1 MLILGIDLLNIMP
14 NDTICSTI
22 KPMSKAQ
29 KLIEAMA
36 NNPLDW
42 TIDQVKTVAKASGL
56 TVHCPGGSHHVARN
70 AAGAKISVPAHRP
83 IKAIYIKKLI
93 RLIQTGKGD
102 NE

>member
-1 MLILGIDLLNIMP
+1 MV
-14 NDTICSTI
+14 
-22 KPMSKAQ
+22 SKAQ
-29 KLIEAMA
+29 KLIDAMA

-56 TVHCPGGSHHVARN
+56 TVHCPGGSHHVVRN

-93 RLIQTGKGD
+93 RLIQTGKGE

>member
-1 MLILGIDLLNIMP
+1 MV
-14 NDTICSTI
+14 
-22 KPMSKAQ
+22 SKAQ
-29 KLIEAMA
+29 KLIDAMA

-56 TVHCPGGSHHVARN
+56 TVHCPGGSHHVVRN

-93 RLIQTGKGD
+93 RLIQTGKGEND
-102 NE
+102 